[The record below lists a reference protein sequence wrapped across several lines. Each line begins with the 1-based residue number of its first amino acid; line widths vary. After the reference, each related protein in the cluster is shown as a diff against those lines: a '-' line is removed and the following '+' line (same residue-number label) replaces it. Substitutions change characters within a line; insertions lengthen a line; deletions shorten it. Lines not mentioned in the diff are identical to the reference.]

1 MDAQDDDE
9 RPLIIH
15 RLPLLQDESTS
26 EFTSDGTVDLRNQP
40 ARKQRTGKW
49 KACFFIL
56 GAEFA
61 ECVAFFA
68 ISKNLVTYLTGVLH
82 ESNVDAATTVSTWIG
97 TSFFT
102 PLVGAFLA
110 DTFWGRYW
118 TILAFL
124 SVYVTGMTVLT
135 ASALLPLLMG
145 ASYSRSAH
153 RLSAYLGLYLAALGT
168 GGIKPCVC
176 ALGADQFDA
185 SDPVERRAK
194 GSFFNWYYFSI
205 NIGSLLS
212 ATVVVWVQDN
222 VGWGVGFAIPTLLML
237 SGLVLFVAGRKVYR
251 YQRVGGSPLTRASQV
266 VVAAVR
272 NYRLVLPEPDDSSAA
287 LLHQAPP
294 GTTEGNYSTMQHTSQ
309 FRFLDKAAIVAAS
322 SGEKGATA
330 SPWRLC
336 TVSQVEELKTVL
348 RMFPV
353 WVSMV
358 LFFAA
363 TAQMSSTFIEQG
375 ETMDNRV
382 GPFTVPPAS
391 LSTFD
396 VISVMVCIPIYDKA
410 LVPLARRATGKERG
424 LSQLQRLGVGLA
436 LSVAGMVYAA
446 LLEARR
452 LSLAR
457 AAADGRPPMSI
468 MWQAPA
474 FAVLGAGEVFATI
487 GILEF
492 FYDQSPD
499 GMKSLGTALAQLAVA
514 AGNYFNSAVLA
525 AVAAVTTRNGEA
537 GWIPDD
543 LDKGHLDYFFWFM
556 AVLGVVNLLHF
567 LHCSVRYRG
576 SSNNSTYSS

>member
-1 MDAQDDDE
+1 
-9 RPLIIH
+9 
-15 RLPLLQDESTS
+15 
-26 EFTSDGTVDLRNQP
+26 
-40 ARKQRTGKW
+40 
-49 KACFFIL
+49 
-56 GAEFA
+56 
-61 ECVAFFA
+61 
-68 ISKNLVTYLTGVLH
+68 
-82 ESNVDAATTVSTWIG
+82 
-97 TSFFT
+97 
-102 PLVGAFLA
+102 
-110 DTFWGRYW
+110 
-118 TILAFL
+118 
-124 SVYVTGMTVLT
+124 
-135 ASALLPLLMG
+135 
-145 ASYSRSAH
+145 
-153 RLSAYLGLYLAALGT
+153 
-168 GGIKPCVC
+168 
-176 ALGADQFDA
+176 
-185 SDPVERRAK
+185 
-194 GSFFNWYYFSI
+194 
-205 NIGSLLS
+205 
-212 ATVVVWVQDN
+212 
-222 VGWGVGFAIPTLLML
+222 
-237 SGLVLFVAGRKVYR
+237 
-251 YQRVGGSPLTRASQV
+251 
-266 VVAAVR
+266 
-272 NYRLVLPEPDDSSAA
+272 
-287 LLHQAPP
+287 
-294 GTTEGNYSTMQHTSQ
+294 
-309 FRFLDKAAIVAAS
+309 
-322 SGEKGATA
+322 
-330 SPWRLC
+330 
-336 TVSQVEELKTVL
+336 
-348 RMFPV
+348 MFPV

-457 AAADGRPPMSI
+457 AAAGGRPPMSI